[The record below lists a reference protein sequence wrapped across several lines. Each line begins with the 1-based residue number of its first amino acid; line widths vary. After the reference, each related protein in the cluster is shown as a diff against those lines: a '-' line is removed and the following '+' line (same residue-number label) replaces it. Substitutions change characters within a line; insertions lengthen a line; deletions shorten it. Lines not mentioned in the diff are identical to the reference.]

1 MPSQADA
8 FGQALDKLIEQA
20 TRALTLEI
28 TANLVESC
36 PVLTGHCRANFI
48 PGLGEDGTDVE
59 DFSGTAQPAGIA
71 AVTAWTL
78 GDGPLNIS
86 NPTPYLGRLIAG
98 SSSQAPPGWDLV
110 AIDTAVATVQS
121 EYDELTLTVNSGG
134 TMAIRGGFA
143 ASNLASAYSPFGDE

>member
-28 TANLVESC
+28 TANLVEAC
-36 PVLTGHCRANFI
+36 PIKTGHAKANFV
-48 PGLGEDGTDVE
+48 PALGEAGYDQE
-59 DFSGTAQPAGIA
+59 DFTGTAQASGIA
-71 AVTAWTL
+71 AVTAWKL
-78 GDGPLNIS
+78 GDGPLSIS
-86 NPTPYLGRLIAG
+86 NNVPYIGRLIAG

-110 AIDTAVATVQS
+110 AIDTAVATIEEEYS
-121 EYDELTLTVNSGG
+121 ELSISVDASGL
-134 TMAIRGGFA
+134 MSARGAFA